1 MIFRKKPQVI
11 SRSTASRY
19 STAHRES
26 GKHTTAYPKR
36 HSIRF
41 RPSDDDS
48 REPLARH
55 RPAHFCNARP
65 TNRHIM
71 GCSGSKEVEKAVVMP
86 PYTRQP
92 HSQEPTQTRTGG
104 GQDTTT
110 KGPTGGGND
119 RLVKPPPS
127 RPRMDNN
134 TVDFQEFK
142 DDEKNVVET
151 MLESNKGL
159 RMAEINFHDLKLARI
174 IGAGAFGEVIKGT
187 YCGTP
192 VVVKRMLR
200 NKITED
206 NLRMFGEEIQ
216 LMMNL
221 RHPNIVQ
228 VLYLFMLAARF

>member
-1 MIFRKKPQVI
+1 MGCAASKADGKVSNPNNNPYAPVNPQDAGRDRRQQHEHQKPANPAAT
-11 SRSTASRY
+11 STNNATDKPAPGTGGSN
-19 STAHRES
+19 AN
-26 GKHTTAYPKR
+26 
-36 HSIRF
+36 
-41 RPSDDDS
+41 RP
-48 REPLARH
+48 
-55 RPAHFCNARP
+55 RP
-65 TNRHIM
+65 T
-71 GCSGSKEVEKAVVMP
+71 S
-86 PYTRQP
+86 TR
-92 HSQEPTQTRTGG
+92 
-104 GQDTTT
+104 
-110 KGPTGGGND
+110 
-119 RLVKPPPS
+119 S
-127 RPRMDNN
+127 RPDNN

-159 RMAEINFHDLKLARI
+159 RMAEINFHDLKLSKI

-228 VLYLFMLAARF
+228 VRSDSHIESICVYWWRCVCLIRARCVCCSQFIGASWNSYSNMCVLLYLLPFLSMFSLVEL

>member
-1 MIFRKKPQVI
+1 M
-11 SRSTASRY
+11 TG
-19 STAHRES
+19 TD
-26 GKHTTAYPKR
+26 GTG
-36 HSIRF
+36 
-41 RPSDDDS
+41 RPVRGTD
-48 REPLARH
+48 RRG
-55 RPAHFCNARP
+55 
-65 TNRHIM
+65 I
-71 GCSGSKEVEKAVVMP
+71 
-86 PYTRQP
+86 
-92 HSQEPTQTRTGG
+92 
-104 GQDTTT
+104 
-110 KGPTGGGND
+110 ND
-119 RLVKPPPS
+119 
-127 RPRMDNN
+127 
-134 TVDFQEFK
+134 TVDFLEFK

-159 RMAEINFHDLKLARI
+159 RMAEINFHDLKLSKI

-228 VLYLFMLAARF
+228 VRSLLCVTRSANACVDEGSAVCTHMFSHTLLIVPLARSRPRSSLAQVGTRTPTCTTTCLSSLLLLLQSVCLVLVHRATHAVLCVSCMHDTAAMP

>member
-1 MIFRKKPQVI
+1 
-11 SRSTASRY
+11 
-19 STAHRES
+19 
-26 GKHTTAYPKR
+26 
-36 HSIRF
+36 
-41 RPSDDDS
+41 
-48 REPLARH
+48 
-55 RPAHFCNARP
+55 
-65 TNRHIM
+65 M
-71 GCSGSKEVEKAVVMP
+71 GCGGSKEVIKSVEA
-86 PYTRQP
+86 
-92 HSQEPTQTRTGG
+92 
-104 GQDTTT
+104 
-110 KGPTGGGND
+110 
-119 RLVKPPPS
+119 PPPQPQPATL
-127 RPRMDNN
+127 RPPTRAVDPPRQSDQRPPPGPATRGPKPTTRRVDND
-134 TVDFQEFK
+134 TVDFVEFK

-159 RMAEINFHDLKLARI
+159 RMAEINFHDLKLSKI

-228 VLYLFMLAARF
+228 VRASYIGVEWGDCVQGICV